1 MGQNEIQ
8 TRLLVDRL
16 ATDFDRNL
24 RTDGDASIEGVLA
37 SAPTSLQSDPELI
50 TALFRELL
58 TTERDYRL
66 TTGAVVSGPEYSE
79 RFPRYGDVIDEV
91 FDTSDSAEPADPT
104 GQTVDTDQ
112 IADSRTA
119 RITTDQLPKQQEDKL
134 PVRYGRYELTRLL
147 GRGGM
152 GAVYLARDTKL
163 DRNVAMKFPEFG
175 NDPLRA
181 QQGVERFHREAR
193 AMATVEH
200 PNLCPIFD
208 AGEFEGRIFLTM
220 SYIEGTSLN
229 DRLADT
235 RPFPP
240 AEAIRIVERLAG
252 AVHAAHEAGIVHTL
266 VKPVMP
272 AQLRETMRR
281 VLRGEGAEGEI
292 LDFGKSSTMD
302 MGQVED
308 ALRADT
314 SHQIKAVL
322 AVHVD
327 TSSSVRNDIPA
338 LRAAMDAAGHP
349 ALLMADCIASL
360 GCDRFEMDA
369 WGVDVTVTGS
379 QKGLMTPPGMG
390 FVFFN
395 DKAAAQRAR
404 VQRVSAYWDWIP
416 RADPEIYYQHF
427 CGTAPTHHLYGL
439 RVALD
444 MLVHEEGVE
453 AAWKR
458 HAALARAVWAAFD
471 AWSTEG
477 DLKLNIADPALR
489 SHAVTA
495 ARLPKGNAT
504 RLREWCESEA
514 GLTLGIG
521 LGMAEPGDEAW
532 HDFFRIG
539 HMGHVN
545 AQMILAVIATMDAG
559 LKALDIPHGGGACEA
574 ATRVIAVGA

>member
-1 MGQNEIQ
+1 MSLSHGRPYLAIPGPS
-8 TRLLVDRL
+8 VMPDR
-16 ATDFDRNL
+16 
-24 RTDGDASIEGVLA
+24 VLA
-37 SAPTSLQSDPELI
+37 AMHRPSPNIYAGDLIDLTHSLMPDLKAVARTKHKATIYIGNGHAVWEASLANVINPGDKVLVP
-50 TALFRELL
+50 A
-58 TTERDYRL
+58 
-66 TTGAVVSGPEYSE
+66 TG
-79 RFPRYGDVIDEV
+79 RFGIGW
-91 FDTSDSAEPADPT
+91 AE
-104 GQTVDTDQ
+104 
-112 IADSRTA
+112 
-119 RITTDQLPKQQEDKL
+119 
-134 PVRYGRYELTRLL
+134 
-147 GRGGM
+147 
-152 GAVYLARDTKL
+152 
-163 DRNVAMKFPEFG
+163 
-175 NDPLRA
+175 
-181 QQGVERFHREAR
+181 
-193 AMATVEH
+193 MA
-200 PNLCPIFD
+200 
-208 AGEFEGRIFLTM
+208 
-220 SYIEGTSLN
+220 
-229 DRLADT
+229 
-235 RPFPP
+235 
-240 AEAIRIVERLAG
+240 ERL
-252 AVHAAHEAGIVHTL
+252 
-266 VKPVMP
+266 
-272 AQLRETMRR
+272 
-281 VLRGEGAEGEI
+281 GAEVEI